1 VAPDIRFVLPT
12 KLLRASTFR
21 LTLVYLALFC
31 VSAGVLFGF
40 VYFASSTY
48 MERQTE
54 ETITAE
60 ITGFVDQ
67 YRLRGLGGL
76 RNTIA
81 QRAAARPDRASI
93 YLLVDRTDRIMAGNI
108 DRWPEGQ
115 ETDEGYVH
123 FLIETGQDSDGD
135 PTFHRAIARG
145 FLLQN
150 NARLLVGRDIEER
163 LSIQATLF
171 NTLVIGGGIMMVL
184 GVAGGLVMSRWML
197 GRLDDVNR
205 ATTRIMMGDLT
216 QRFAEKGSGDE
227 FDELA
232 RNLNRMLDRIERL
245 LAGMRQVTDNVAH
258 DLRTPLNRLRSRI
271 EVALMGEQT
280 DEARDLLEA
289 TVRDADS
296 LIHTFNAILSIARAE
311 SGEQQAEFEPFSLRE
326 MAQDVTEL
334 YEPLGEERNIVVTLK
349 APADVRVI
357 GNRHLVA
364 QALANVVDNA
374 IKYGSESGHVTVE
387 VRARP
392 SPMLVV
398 TDDGP
403 GIPPDMRERAL
414 ERFVRLDPERTTP
427 GNGLGLSLVA
437 AVARLHEARL
447 DLDDAKPGLR
457 VTMTFQ
463 SIGSQ
468 NGAGSVRQEAR
479 SSA

>member
-1 VAPDIRFVLPT
+1 
-12 KLLRASTFR
+12 
-21 LTLVYLALFC
+21 
-31 VSAGVLFGF
+31 
-40 VYFASSTY
+40 
-48 MERQTE
+48 
-54 ETITAE
+54 
-60 ITGFVDQ
+60 
-67 YRLRGLGGL
+67 
-76 RNTIA
+76 
-81 QRAAARPDRASI
+81 
-93 YLLVDRTDRIMAGNI
+93 
-108 DRWPEGQ
+108 
-115 ETDEGYVH
+115 
-123 FLIETGQDSDGD
+123 
-135 PTFHRAIARG
+135 
-145 FLLQN
+145 
-150 NARLLVGRDIEER
+150 
-163 LSIQATLF
+163 
-171 NTLVIGGGIMMVL
+171 
-184 GVAGGLVMSRWML
+184 
-197 GRLDDVNR
+197 
-205 ATTRIMMGDLT
+205 
-216 QRFAEKGSGDE
+216 
-227 FDELA
+227 
-232 RNLNRMLDRIERL
+232 
-245 LAGMRQVTDNVAH
+245 
-258 DLRTPLNRLRSRI
+258 
-271 EVALMGEQT
+271 
-280 DEARDLLEA
+280 
-289 TVRDADS
+289 
-296 LIHTFNAILSIARAE
+296 
-311 SGEQQAEFEPFSLRE
+311 
-326 MAQDVTEL
+326 VTEL

>member
-1 VAPDIRFVLPT
+1 VLPT
-12 KLLRASTFR
+12 KLLKASTFR
-21 LTLVYLALFC
+21 LTLAYLALFC
-31 VSAGVLFGF
+31 ISAGVLFGF
-40 VYFASSTY
+40 VYVASSTN

-60 ITGFVDQ
+60 INGILDQ

-81 QRAAARPDRASI
+81 ARAAAKPDRASI

-115 ETDEGYVH
+115 DKDESYFH
-123 FLIETGQDSDGD
+123 FLIETGEDGD
-135 PTFHRAIARG
+135 GEPTFHRAIARG

-163 LSIQATLF
+163 LASQAALL
-171 NTLVIGGGIMMVL
+171 NTLLIGGGIMIVL

-216 QRFAEKGSGDE
+216 QRFVAKGSGDE

-271 EVALMGEQT
+271 EVALMDEQS
-280 DEARDLLEA
+280 DESRELLEA

-296 LIHTFNAILSIARAE
+296 LIQTFNAILSIARAE

-334 YEPLGEERNIVVTLK
+334 YEPLGEERSITVHLRAQADAVV
-349 APADVRVI
+349 V

-364 QALANVVDNA
+364 QALANLVDNA
-374 IKYGSESGHVTVE
+374 IKYGAEGGHVLVE
-387 VRARP
+387 VRTRP
-392 SPMLVV
+392 VPMLVV

-403 GIPPDMRERAL
+403 GIPAEMRERAL
-414 ERFVRLDPERTTP
+414 ERFVRLDPERSTP

-447 DLDDAKPGLR
+447 QLEDAKPGLR
-457 VTMTFQ
+457 V
-463 SIGSQ
+463 SIAFPSLPER
-468 NGAGSVRQEAR
+468 GAQLTRQEVR
-479 SSA
+479 SLA

>member
-1 VAPDIRFVLPT
+1 M
-12 KLLRASTFR
+12 
-21 LTLVYLALFC
+21 ALFC
-31 VSAGVLFGF
+31 VSAAVLFGF
-40 VYFASSTY
+40 IYVASVAY

-93 YLLVDRTDRIMAGNI
+93 YLLVDRSGRIMAGNI

-115 ETDEGYVH
+115 ETKEGYVR
-123 FLIETGQDSDGD
+123 FMIETGIEGD
-135 PTFHRAIARG
+135 NSVASHRALARG
-145 FLLQN
+145 FLLEN
-150 NARLLVGRDIEER
+150 NARLLVGRDIESR
-163 LSIQATLF
+163 LSIQATLL
-171 NTLVIGGGIMMVL
+171 NTLMIGGGVMILL
-184 GVAGGLVMSRWML
+184 GLLGGLVMSRWML

-205 ATTRIMMGDLT
+205 ATTRIMTGDLT
-216 QRFAEKGSGDE
+216 QRFVDKGSGDE

-271 EVALMGEQT
+271 EVALMGEQS
-280 DEARDLLEA
+280 DEARELLEA

-334 YEPLGEERNIVVTLK
+334 YEPLAEEKSIELRLK
-349 APADVRVI
+349 APRDAMVV

-374 IKYGSESGHVTVE
+374 IKYGVENGHVTVD
-387 VRARP
+387 VRERP
-392 SPMLVV
+392 TPALIIV
-398 TDDGP
+398 DDGP
-403 GIPPDMRERAL
+403 GIPAEMRERAL
-414 ERFVRLDPERTTP
+414 ERFVRLDMERSTP

-437 AVARLHEARL
+437 AVARLHEAKL
-447 DLDDAKPGLR
+447 ELDDAKPGLKIS
-457 VTMTFQ
+457 MTFPPQ
-463 SIGSQ
+463 RRVGRQASG
-468 NGAGSVRQEAR
+468 RQEVR
-479 SSA
+479 SAA